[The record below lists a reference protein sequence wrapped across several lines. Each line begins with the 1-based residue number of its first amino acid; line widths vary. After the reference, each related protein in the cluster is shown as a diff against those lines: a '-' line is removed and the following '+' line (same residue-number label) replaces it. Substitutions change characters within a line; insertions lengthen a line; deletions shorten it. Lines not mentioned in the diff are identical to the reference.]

1 MKFEISVSDE
11 VVDQVK
17 SLLHVEREITPEALL
32 DDPSLKYKKE
42 WRKTVETEDEL
53 KEYIEKYINNY
64 FECLIGDQKEREKS
78 IYIKKDVQQKLKRIN
93 RRLDSIAELICMIM
107 ENVTKEDE

>member
-17 SLLHVEREITPEALL
+17 SLLHVEREITQEALL

-64 FECLIGDQKEREKS
+64 FECLIVDQKEKEKS
-78 IYIKKDVQQKLKRIN
+78 IYIKDVPKEMMSIN
-93 RRLDSIAELICMIM
+93 RRLDRIEDAIYMIM
-107 ENVTKEDE
+107 DNVIMEDE

>member
-17 SLLHVEREITPEALL
+17 SLLHVEREITSEALL

-42 WRKTVETEDEL
+42 WRKTVETENEL

-64 FECLIGDQKEREKS
+64 FECLIGDKKEKDKS
-78 IYIKKDVQQKLKRIN
+78 IYIKDVPKEMISIN
-93 RRLDSIAELICMIM
+93 RRLDRIEDAIYIIM
-107 ENVTKEDE
+107 DNVIKEDE